1 MLNLLGSSRDI
12 YFEIINYLFSF
23 FPIRNLV
30 SSWGCIS
37 SSVSLLK
44 IQAKTGLSAG
54 ISGQEER
61 TASGSV
67 LFPATYPTPLG
78 CTFLLSRCNPPPPT
92 NWNVLTHQVFIHL
105 TGCNR
110 RTVWAGFSP
119 KHQMIAR
126 FWWQVL

>member
-12 YFEIINYLFSF
+12 YFEIINYLFLF
-23 FPIRNLV
+23 FPFSPAKIRNLV

-44 IQAKTGLSAG
+44 IQGKTGLSAG
-54 ISGQEER
+54 LSGQEER

-78 CTFLLSRCNPPPPT
+78 CTFLLSRCNPPPPPPT

-105 TGCNR
+105 TGCNC

-119 KHQMIAR
+119 KHKR
-126 FWWQVL
+126 F